1 MFGYS
6 PVLLSDITVS
16 FRGEYITK
24 KNSHEGT
31 IPVILGGQEP
41 AYYIDCANHEGE
53 IITVARS
60 GASAGFVSYWN
71 EPIFLT
77 DGFGFEAK
85 ENVDIHYL
93 FYELKRRENELNS
106 MKRGAGVPH
115 LSGKSLNNI
124 VILLPNISK
133 QKECV
138 NKIQKLDRIC
148 NNLSSGLPAEIEAR
162 QKQYEYYR
170 DKLLTFKEKQS

>member
-1 MFGYS
+1 
-6 PVLLSDITVS
+6 
-16 FRGEYITK
+16 
-24 KNSHEGT
+24 
-31 IPVILGGQEP
+31 
-41 AYYIDCANHEGE
+41 
-53 IITVARS
+53 
-60 GASAGFVSYWN
+60 
-71 EPIFLT
+71 
-77 DGFGFEAK
+77 
-85 ENVDIHYL
+85 
-93 FYELKRRENELNS
+93 